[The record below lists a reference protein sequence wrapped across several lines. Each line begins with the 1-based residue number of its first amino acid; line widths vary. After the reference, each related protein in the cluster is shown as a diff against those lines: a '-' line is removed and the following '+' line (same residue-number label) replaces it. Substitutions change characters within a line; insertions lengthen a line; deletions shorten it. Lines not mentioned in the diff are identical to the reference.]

1 LFDITT
7 IAQWDAP
14 AVGIVRVERELA
26 RRARKH
32 LGPLLTFC
40 VYVRA
45 RNRFFSFPDHL
56 VTQII
61 DGHLR
66 IEFPRPI
73 SLLPSSITAA
83 RERLRR
89 LLMRYP
95 SAYYAVQRMRGRDFS
110 YEQLS
115 EICKLEFEKK
125 ISSTL
130 PVAEL
135 GGGLSLN
142 ETTCVISTGIDWEN
156 IASLLALKKLK
167 QFRYCPVVHD
177 IIAVLFPHFTAP
189 HLLQIL
195 PAYFRDVARVADF
208 TLCDSETTRRDWQ
221 AFCLET
227 VGRSVPARSFP
238 LGCDFAPQST
248 REATLPDPLRNK
260 QFALFVST
268 IEPRKNHRVLYE
280 AWEYCLKTGSLD
292 RKSHRLV
299 FVGHQGWSSGDL
311 IREISANP
319 LTRDTIVIL
328 ENVADS
334 QLTVIYRAAAYFVF
348 PSFYE
353 GYGLPLAEALSF
365 GKACISSNVGA
376 TTEIGGDLVL
386 RLHPKDTL
394 GWARAI
400 SNYMKN
406 SEETAK
412 IEKQVRLK
420 YKSIDWDESAA
431 RFFGALTE
439 FWS

>member
-45 RNRFFSFPDHL
+45 RNRFFSIPDHL
-56 VTQII
+56 ATQII

-66 IEFPRPI
+66 IEFPQPV
-73 SLLPSSITAA
+73 SLLPNSISEAQ
-83 RERLRR
+83 ERLRR

-110 YEQLS
+110 YEQVR

-125 ISSTL
+125 SSSTL

-142 ETTCVISTGIDWEN
+142 ETTCVISPGMDWEN

-167 QFRYCPVVHD
+167 QFRYCPMVHD

-189 HLLQIL
+189 HLLQVL

-208 TLCDSETTRRDWQ
+208 TLCNSETTRRDWH
-221 AFCLET
+221 AFCLEA
-227 VGRSVPARSFP
+227 VGRSVPVRSFP
-238 LGCDFAPQST
+238 LGCDLAPQST
-248 REATLPDPLRNK
+248 CEATLPDPLRNK

-280 AWEYCLKTGSLD
+280 AWEYCLKTGTLD

-299 FVGHQGWSSGDL
+299 FVGHIGWSSEDL

-328 ENVADS
+328 EKVADS
-334 QLTVIYRAAAYFVF
+334 QLTVLYRAAAYFVF

-365 GKACISSNVGA
+365 GKACISSNAGA

-400 SNYMKN
+400 SDYMKN

-431 RFFGALTE
+431 RFFGALME